1 MNDADDDD
9 DDETCLNKIRQ
20 ILIQTKIEP
29 AKSKTIVELFRRF
42 FSSNF
47 NHEKL
52 EDADCLQGGYH
63 EIIPRLF
70 LGD

>member
-1 MNDADDDD
+1 MNDD
-9 DDETCLNKIRQ
+9 DDETCLNKIHQ

-29 AKSKTIVELFRRF
+29 AKSKTIVELFRRL
-42 FSSNF
+42 FSPNT
-47 NHEKL
+47 NQEKL
-52 EDADCLQGGYH
+52 EDADCVQGGYH

>member
-1 MNDADDDD
+1 MNDDDD
-9 DDETCLNKIRQ
+9 DDEKSYLSKIRQ
-20 ILIQTKIEP
+20 ILVHTKVEP

-42 FSSNF
+42 FTTNSNP
-47 NHEKL
+47 EKL
-52 EDADCLQGGYH
+52 EDADCMQGGYH

>member
-1 MNDADDDD
+1 MNDDDD
-9 DDETCLNKIRQ
+9 DDKTCLNKIRQ

-29 AKSKTIVELFRRF
+29 AKSTTIVELFRRL
-42 FSSNF
+42 FSPNI

-52 EDADCLQGGYH
+52 EDADCVQGGYH
-63 EIIPRLF
+63 EIVPRLF